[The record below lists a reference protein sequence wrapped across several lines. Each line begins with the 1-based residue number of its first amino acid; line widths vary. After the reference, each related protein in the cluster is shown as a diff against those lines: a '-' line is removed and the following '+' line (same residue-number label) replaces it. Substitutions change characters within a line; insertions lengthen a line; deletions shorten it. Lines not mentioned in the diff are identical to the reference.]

1 MEPCGGRHA
10 GERSARQRQRPR
22 PGGVPKSQQDEARG
36 TSTGPFYSNATNRI
50 KKPTRRS
57 TRLGR
62 QLEQRS
68 CTHRRT
74 LFPGGNLPAGS
85 DQAPPRHTEHSAY
98 RCYLPVLTGFTDIRC
113 AGPSHLRHLTGPGP
127 KRKRPRV
134 GVRPRYSGLRV
145 QGTATSPSSTT
156 KLSRDLPAR
165 CCPCH
170 VPGLAPASPPCHN
183 GAPPTH
189 GGYEPLASLL
199 KRSLMMCGAAALTP
213 PTAHSCLAAEK
224 PGRRRPEIHT
234 YIRETTWRRGRDSN
248 PRGRELLPTR
258 SPGGRLRPTQPPL
271 RKRWRRE

>member
-199 KRSLMMCGAAALTP
+199 KRSLMM
-213 PTAHSCLAAEK
+213 S
-224 PGRRRPEIHT
+224 RRRRFDTAYCPFSPGC
-234 YIRETTWRRGRDSN
+234 RETGPTKAGDPHIHQRNNMAERAGFEPARQRASAYPLSRRA
-248 PRGRELLPTR
+248 P
-258 SPGGRLRPTQPPL
+258 
-271 RKRWRRE
+271 